1 MSLMAIQCLRIIKDK
16 NHILGSPIA
25 IPSLIK
31 IIHNNEYKNYVISLS
46 SWKII
51 GLMKLDLG
59 YMILRILAIKQT
71 SKHTKNPT
79 NTAV

>member
-1 MSLMAIQCLRIIKDK
+1 MVYHVPHGDTVPEDNKRQK

-59 YMILRILAIKQT
+59 YIIL
-71 SKHTKNPT
+71 
-79 NTAV
+79 